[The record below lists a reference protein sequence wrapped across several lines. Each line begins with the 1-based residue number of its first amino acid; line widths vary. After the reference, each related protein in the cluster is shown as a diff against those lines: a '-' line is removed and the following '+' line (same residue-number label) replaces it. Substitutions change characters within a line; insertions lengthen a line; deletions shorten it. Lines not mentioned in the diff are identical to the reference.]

1 MQAKTQER
9 RQRRTGTVISA
20 RNAKTIIV
28 GVEWTQM
35 NQVYR
40 KRTRRMSKFVAH
52 DELGTARRGD
62 TVLIEETRPLSATK
76 RWRLIEVV
84 KKGELADISPEEAAA
99 AGAVAATPEARQ

>member
-1 MQAKTQER
+1 MEAKTPGR

-35 NQVYR
+35 NQIYR
-40 KRTRRMSKFVAH
+40 KRTRRLSKFVAH
-52 DELGTARRGD
+52 DENGTARRGD

-76 RWRLIEVV
+76 RWRLVEVV
-84 KKGELADISPEEAAA
+84 KKGELADVSPDEAAA
-99 AGAVAATPEARQ
+99 AGAVSTAPEARQ